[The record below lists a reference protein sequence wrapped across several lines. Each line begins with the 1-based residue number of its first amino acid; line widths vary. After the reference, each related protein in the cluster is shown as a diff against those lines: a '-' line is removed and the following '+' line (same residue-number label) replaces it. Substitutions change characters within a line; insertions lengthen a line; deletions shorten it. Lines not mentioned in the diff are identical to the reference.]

1 MSSAVRAVAHLLATS
16 LLAASL
22 LTGCADDEKDPGSD
36 PTPSTSDSPSS
47 PSTPAVGPLVEQPTF
62 SFHLP
67 ELWSEGDPLSSSNVS
82 TVSGGPADGFDFTD
96 LAVETWT
103 LKHFDDVAELSDDVL
118 ANFRVYAPK
127 GKLVGVTEWAGQP
140 AYHLAGNGSLAGH
153 AEQFGVVWKNQHVAI
168 RFDFASPET
177 ATGTRRLEFELT
189 KAERQAL
196 MDAVEASW
204 QWK

>member
-1 MSSAVRAVAHLLATS
+1 MLSAVRVAAVLAAGLFAAGLLA
-16 LLAASL
+16 
-22 LTGCADDEKDPGSD
+22 GCGEDEKDPRPG
-36 PTPSTSDSPSS
+36 PTPSTSDTPAST
-47 PSTPAVGPLVEQPTF
+47 STPAVGPLVEAPMF

-67 ELWSEGDPLSSSNVS
+67 ELWSEGRPLSSSNVT

-96 LAVETWT
+96 VSVETWT
-103 LKHFDDVAELSDDVL
+103 LKHFDDVAKLSGDVL
-118 ANFRVYAPK
+118 ENFRIYAPK

-153 AEQFGVVWKNQHVAI
+153 AEQFGVIWKDQHIAI

-177 ATGTRRLEFELT
+177 ATGTRRKEFELS

-196 MDAVEASW
+196 MESVEASW